1 MKKILISSLLII
13 LTSTAFA
20 QKDADARKILN
31 AVSLKYKTYNVVKA
45 EFTFGLEDPQANIKD
60 TQSGTLIAQPQAN
73 KFKVIIYDPGDKTSE
88 AQEVISDGK
97 SQWTFVKKNNEVE
110 LNDVDKGESNINP
123 AQMFSFYER
132 GYKYIYNGE
141 YNIGGRVC
149 QEIDLTPDD
158 PQKPFFKIR
167 LEIDKIKKQ
176 IYSALI
182 FDKNGSRYTYT
193 IHTFTPNVKLPATI
207 FTYDK
212 KDHPGVEVVDLR

>member
-1 MKKILISSLLII
+1 MKKILLSSLLII
-13 LTSTAFA
+13 LTGTIAFA

-60 TQSGTLIAQPQAN
+60 TQSGTLIAQPKAN

-88 AQEVISDGK
+88 AQEIISDGK

-110 LNDVDKGESNINP
+110 LNDVDKGETNINP
-123 AQMFSFYER
+123 AQMFSFYDH

-141 YNIGGRVC
+141 YNIAGRVC

-167 LEIDKIKKQ
+167 LEIDKVKKQ

-182 FDKNGSRYTYT
+182 FDKNGSR
-193 IHTFTPNVKLPATI
+193 
-207 FTYDK
+207 
-212 KDHPGVEVVDLR
+212 